1 MEGSRRLQLDRILHG
16 GDYNP
21 EQWLDREDILEED
34 IRMMKKAGVNAVTL
48 GVFSWSIYEPV
59 EGEYRF
65 DWLEER
71 MNRLLKEGIHT
82 ILATPSG
89 ARPVWLDETYPEAL
103 RVDAVGDRRLH
114 GSRHN
119 HCMSSPAY
127 REKVR
132 QMDEQ
137 LALRFGGHPGLL
149 MWHISNELGGEC
161 HCPLCRERFQDF
173 LRVKYQGDIE
183 KLNAEWWTTFWS
195 HRFQRFDQIDPP
207 SKRGEE
213 GIHGLN
219 LDWKRFT
226 TWNMADYMKEEIQI
240 LRQITPQI
248 PVTTNFMRL
257 YRGLD
262 YHKLAQELD
271 VISFDCYP
279 AWNEDGVPLHQT
291 YSETAFDY
299 ALMRSIKPDR
309 PFLLM
314 ESVPSLVNW
323 HPYNKLKRPGVHKM
337 ASLQAVACGSDSVL
351 YFQWRKGRGSYEQYH
366 GAVVDHLG
374 RDDTRVFLEVAEVG
388 EKLTYLREAAGSSIT
403 AKAAIVFD
411 WENRWAIE
419 DMAGLSKHK
428 NYVETVREIYVQ
440 LLSHGIEA
448 DVISSEADLT
458 PYALIVT
465 PQLYLLKPGV
475 ANNLKRFVK
484 DGGVLLATYL
494 SGYVNENAL
503 CFLGGFPGDGMTQV
517 FGLYS
522 EEIDT
527 LYPDERNHAIFMGE
541 NQKEGYGIRDYC
553 ERIKLL
559 GAEAIARYGDDF
571 YAGEPVVCRH
581 AYEKGKAWYVAA
593 RLEAAGME
601 RVLSQVCA
609 ESGLEWKELPTGLEL
624 HVRRRGKE
632 EYRFMMNMT
641 EKELIYE
648 GTVLEPL
655 SALVELHKETGEKRV
670 FSL

>member
-1 MEGSRRLQLDRILHG
+1 MEGSRRLQLDRVLHG

-34 IRMMKKAGVNAVTL
+34 IRMMKKAGINAVTL
-48 GVFSWSIYEPV
+48 GVFSWSIYEPK
-59 EGEYRF
+59 EGEYHF
-65 DWLEER
+65 DWLEQR
-71 MNRLLKEGIHT
+71 MDRLFEEGIYT

-89 ARPVWLDETYPEAL
+89 ARPVWLDETYPEVL
-103 RVDAVGDRRLH
+103 RVNAGGERRLH

-119 HCMSSPAY
+119 HCMSSPSY

-132 QMDEQ
+132 QIDEQ
-137 LALRFGGHPGLL
+137 LAKRFGNHPGLL

-161 HCPLCRERFQDF
+161 HCPRCREQFQQF
-173 LRVKYQGDIE
+173 LKAKYQGDIE
-183 KLNAEWWTTFWS
+183 RLNAEWWTTFWS

-226 TWNMADYMKEEIQI
+226 TWNMTDYMKEEIQI
-240 LRQITPQI
+240 LRTITPEI

-257 YRGLD
+257 YNGLD

-279 AWNEDGVPLHQT
+279 AWNENRVPLNQT
-291 YSETAFDY
+291 FSDTAFDY

-323 HPYNKLKRPGVHKM
+323 HPYNKLKRPGVHKQ

-374 RDDTRVFLEVAEVG
+374 RDDTRVFREVAEVG
-388 EKLTYLREAAGSSIT
+388 EKLTQLGQVAGSVIA
-403 AKAAIVFD
+403 AKAAVVFD

-419 DMAGLSKHK
+419 DMAGLSKNK
-428 NYVETVREIYVQ
+428 NHVETVRELYNL

-448 DVISSEADLT
+448 DVISSEADFT
-458 PYALIVT
+458 PYSLIAA

-475 ANNLKRFVK
+475 AKNLEHFVEK
-484 DGGVLLATYL
+484 GGILMATYL

-503 CFLGGFPGDGMTQV
+503 CFLGGFPGDGLTEV

-527 LYPDERNHAIFMGE
+527 LYPEERNHAIFIGE
-541 NQKEGYGIRDYC
+541 EPKKEYAIRDFC
-553 ERIKLL
+553 ERVTLL
-559 GAEAIARYGDDF
+559 GAEVVARYGKDF

-581 AYEKGKAWYVAA
+581 TYREGASWYVAA
-593 RLEAAGME
+593 RLEEAGME
-601 RVLSQVCA
+601 RVLSQVCMEA
-609 ESGLEWKELPTGLEL
+609 GLEWRELPTGLEL
-624 HVRRRGKE
+624 HIRRRDKE
-632 EYRFMMNMT
+632 EYRFLMNMT
-641 EKELIYE
+641 DGELTYD
-648 GTVLEPL
+648 GKVLQPL
-655 SALVELHKETGEKRV
+655 TTLVEVHKESGKMSV